1 MYLPQLEQQS
11 PPGPHRA
18 GERGGDSI
26 NKDWNQQ
33 WRKNM
38 LCAPFSWISFSAH
51 WKSPRLSLSLFKKV
65 HEILYHSLKKIP
77 RDSFSRFFWP
87 IETFITTEGAL
98 RWPMTFD
105 NHPSHPHIALKTT
118 SHGLKWSCFFKI
130 GLLISALCLP
140 DLIFFRIE
148 TLAGWRTFQYHWATA
163 LRIQVDSQSN
173 YCRRWSWKKI
183 SFENNQNDSQ
193 FSGMST
199 SQHGNLQSRPTTA
212 VKGASCNSLYQFFE
226 DAVSQFCFRQRPD
239 TRTMMRLKRSPEGK
253 NHVRQNKMRKTETG
267 KNHVRQNEI

>member
-33 WRKNM
+33 WRKSM

-98 RWPMTFD
+98 RRPMTFD

-140 DLIFFRIE
+140 DLIFFRI
-148 TLAGWRTFQYHWATA
+148 
-163 LRIQVDSQSN
+163 
-173 YCRRWSWKKI
+173 
-183 SFENNQNDSQ
+183 
-193 FSGMST
+193 
-199 SQHGNLQSRPTTA
+199 
-212 VKGASCNSLYQFFE
+212 
-226 DAVSQFCFRQRPD
+226 
-239 TRTMMRLKRSPEGK
+239 
-253 NHVRQNKMRKTETG
+253 
-267 KNHVRQNEI
+267 